1 MRGGGGHQ
9 DRDMWHK
16 AVDDFIDDRRR
27 DRERSPLRESR
38 DYRERRRGGADR
50 EGRRGNYKSGGGGSP
65 REDDRNSTGSGRY
78 YRDNSNDSFRDYDDS
93 NSRDWNQRKRGG
105 GGDRW
110 SNEDDRK
117 HQRAGDYYRE
127 DERRDRDRDRDR
139 SREYSRDS
147 SRNSRGEESRNS
159 PKKQR
164 DERSS
169 SGDGYDSEDSR
180 DSDFERGRSR
190 EFGDIDKMSYKDQV
204 PNRTIIIRGLAQHI
218 TESDIREDTIKC
230 KLVPKDIRLIRRKH
244 TGTSRGFAFVEFL
257 STTEAISWMEMK
269 QGELMLK
276 DHYRAVM
283 QYSLQRMENGREIR
297 ISDWHCT
304 RCSAHNFKRRDF
316 CYRCGCTRLEGEL
329 MEGVEEVCVH
339 PTSTVLLR
347 GLDALTT
354 EENVLQCIQKLST
367 LPIRSVRI
375 GRDAVMNTSRG
386 VCYIEMNSVVE
397 SVYLH
402 NALLLNPVKVD
413 NKIPVISYCKLN
425 QGGSGGNTGA
435 GSSSLASAAIAA
447 AQWSHQ
453 KAKDEQEGTTS
464 VVTTQYTLE
473 DVSKLADY
481 SANLYAKSVA
491 EKTKYFVYYHDYY
504 TKAIQ
509 RGEQISLP
517 SSATVAAQAQN
528 DTAPHD
534 TVSQTE
540 TPVATA
546 SVVSAAA
553 TKSALTVAPDG
564 SGLHAYPVPD
574 VSTYQYDKTSGYY
587 YDPYTTLYYDANSQY
602 FYNQKLQKF
611 LYWDSVKSTYLPAPT
626 AGAAVSYGSGGAV
639 EQPTKTE
646 EEKEDE
652 QKKAKEKEKQS
663 EKDKVKVAKRIAKDM
678 EKWAKTLN
686 HKKEIARQNLVSQQA
701 NLPATKT
708 QGAADIGFA
717 VLERKDLGPRSSMMQ
732 HDMTPADNSGL
743 VAAYGQG
750 SDSDDDAAAANND
763 AQEDEKKLTDWSKLA
778 CLLCKRQFP
787 SREVLIKH
795 QQLSDL
801 HKQNI
806 ESWYK
811 ARGLDPTDAQTRSQQ
826 YRDRAKERRQKY
838 GEPDHPQPN
847 RLKENYMK
855 ARQATISYEE
865 PTKMG
870 LGSDN
875 LGNKLLQKMGWQE
888 GMGLGKKNQGRTSI
902 IETERRSATAGLGT
916 KSVGVVPGPGETY
929 KDCVKKMMKIR
940 YQEIEE
946 NAS

>member
-1 MRGGGGHQ
+1 MMNNYYDRGGGGGGGGYDGDRSRDRMMRGGRGGGGGGYEDNRSRDRMMRGGPA
-9 DRDMWHK
+9 DRDMWQR

-27 DRERSPLRESR
+27 DRDRSPLRER
-38 DYRERRRGGADR
+38 GDYRERRR
-50 EGRRGNYKSGGGGSP
+50 EGRRGRESP
-65 REDDRNSTGSGRY
+65 DDRNSMGSGRY
-78 YRDNSNDSFRDYDDS
+78 NRDNSNDSFRDYNNDDS
-93 NSRDWNQRKRGG
+93 NNSREWHQRKRWSNNDEDRKYSR
-105 GGDRW
+105 GGDR
-110 SNEDDRK
+110 SR
-117 HQRAGDYYRE
+117 HGGDG
-127 DERRDRDRDRDR
+127 DRDR
-139 SREYSRDS
+139 SRDYSRERERERREDS
-147 SRNSRGEESRNS
+147 DRGG
-159 PKKQR
+159 R
-164 DERSS
+164 DRSS
-169 SGDGYDSEDSR
+169 SEDGYDSSDTR
-180 DSDFERGRSR
+180 DSDYSRGRFR
-190 EFGDIDKMSYKDQV
+190 DFDKMSYKDQV

-218 TESDIREDTIKC
+218 TEGDIREDTIKC

-257 STTEAISWMEMK
+257 TINEAVSWMEMK

-283 QYSLQRMENGREIR
+283 QYSLQRVENGREVR
-297 ISDWHCT
+297 ISDWHCV

-316 CYRCGCTRLEGEL
+316 CYRCNCTRVEGEL
-329 MEGVEEVCVH
+329 MEGVEEVCAH
-339 PTSTVLLR
+339 PTNTVLLR

-354 EENVLQCIQKLST
+354 EENVLKCIQTVST
-367 LPIRSVRI
+367 LPIKSVRI
-375 GRDAVMNTSRG
+375 GRDPVMNTSRG

-397 SVYLH
+397 AVHLH
-402 NALLLNPVKVD
+402 NSLLLSPIKID
-413 NKIPVISYCKLN
+413 NKIPVISYSRLN
-425 QGGSGGNTGA
+425 EGGNGR
-435 GSSSLASAAIAA
+435 GGDSLASAAIAA

-453 KAKDEQEGTTS
+453 KDKDEKEDTTS
-464 VVTTQYTLE
+464 VITVQYTLE
-473 DVSKLADY
+473 DVPKLADY

-491 EKTKYFVYYHDYY
+491 EKTKYFAYYHDYY
-504 TKAIQ
+504 TKAIK

-534 TVSQTE
+534 AVSLAE
-540 TPVATA
+540 TPAA
-546 SVVSAAA
+546 PGPAVVL
-553 TKSALTVAPDG
+553 ALTRCALSDAPDG
-564 SGLHAYPVPD
+564 SGVHVYPIPD

-626 AGAAVSYGSGGAV
+626 VG
-639 EQPTKTE
+639 QQLKTE
-646 EEKEDE
+646 GDKEEE

-717 VLERKDLGPRSSMMQ
+717 VLERKDLAPRSSMIQ
-732 HDMTPADNSGL
+732 AAERSPADNSGL

-750 SDSDDDAAAANND
+750 SDSEDDGAND

-795 QQLSDL
+795 QQMSDL
-801 HKQNI
+801 HKQNM

-811 ARGLDPTDAQTRSQQ
+811 ARGLDPTDAQTRCQQ

-902 IETERRSATAGLGT
+902 IETERRSASAGLGT

-946 NAS
+946 NTS